1 MNGDAKAAA
10 HFYGTGL
17 HDTGAEFRHFQHF
30 AVRNL
35 VDFLRIG
42 NDTGIGRIYAVN
54 VGIDFTN
61 ISMDGTG
68 NGNCRRIGATAAE
81 RRNITMTGDTLEACD
96 DDDIALV
103 QSLHDAARFQCQ
115 DAAFVKG
122 VAGLDTG
129 LCSRKGNS
137 LLASFLE
144 SHSHEGDGDLFARRQ
159 EHVHFTAVSLRSDL
173 LG

>member
-68 NGNCRRIGATAAE
+68 NGNCRRIGTTAAE

-96 DDDIALV
+96 DDDIA
-103 QSLHDAARFQCQ
+103 
-115 DAAFVKG
+115 
-122 VAGLDTG
+122 
-129 LCSRKGNS
+129 
-137 LLASFLE
+137 
-144 SHSHEGDGDLFARRQ
+144 
-159 EHVHFTAVSLRSDL
+159 
-173 LG
+173 

>member
-42 NDTGIGRIYAVN
+42 NDTRIGRVHAVN

-68 NGNCRRIGATAAE
+68 NGNGCRIGTTAAE
-81 RRNITMTGDTLEACD
+81 RRNITMPRNPLETGN
-96 DDDIALV
+96 DDDIALI
-103 QSLHDAARFQCQ
+103 QCFHDAARFQCQ
-115 DAAFVKG
+115 DAAFIKSI
-122 VAGLDTG
+122 AGLDAGLSTG
-129 LCSRKGNS
+129 KGNS
-137 LLASFLE
+137 LLAGFLE
-144 SHSHEGDGDLFARRQ
+144 SHSHEGDRDLFARRQ
-159 EHVHFTAVSLRSDL
+159 EHVHFTAISLRGNL
-173 LG
+173 LC